1 MRIQFN
7 VVQHCAI
14 VSYRIKM
21 RSFYSL
27 PVLVSYPIEENPLFS
42 GYSGFQ
48 VKFEFNL
55 GLGGIVND
63 WGDSLSRNTP
73 VHFTEKIAA

>member
-1 MRIQFN
+1 M
-7 VVQHCAI
+7 
-14 VSYRIKM
+14 
-21 RSFYSL
+21 
-27 PVLVSYPIEENPLFS
+27 PGDEIEENPLFS

-63 WGDSLSRNTP
+63 WGDSLSGNTP